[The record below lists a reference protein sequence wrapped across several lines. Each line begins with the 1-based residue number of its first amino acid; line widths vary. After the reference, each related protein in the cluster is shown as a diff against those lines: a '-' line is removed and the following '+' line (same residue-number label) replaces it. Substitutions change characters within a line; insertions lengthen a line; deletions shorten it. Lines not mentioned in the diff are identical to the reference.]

1 MSATDIFQTARLL
14 ASQGKSEAALALAAP
29 LAYSQPTDPRIW
41 NLIGSLQMQ
50 LGQAEQA
57 VVSLRKSVSLDG
69 KAGVP
74 WINLGHALRR
84 IKQHP
89 QAIEAFQNGTQRSPL
104 EVEGHVGLGE
114 ALLEASRFAE
124 SHAAFS
130 HALAIMPERAQ
141 QQERAKVGQFGTD
154 PFWWQPHRFGPV
166 ELRPMTVDDVPY
178 FVESCA
184 DREFMD
190 RFNAP
195 QSAQA
200 NAADLTRSII
210 EESRLAPMQRSNIKW
225 IIWHSDKQQRIGIGG
240 LPNINLHHQRVE
252 MVGGVRSPWTGL
264 GLGVAAWLCV
274 LDFSFSRLGVHKVCA
289 YSYDNNPAT
298 LKQLLSLGFTQDGL
312 LRDHIKLQTGHWLG
326 LHSLAFFRTDWE
338 TKPRLLKLKHHFQK
352 PQEPQAGQ
360 TSR

>member
-1 MSATDIFQTARLL
+1 MSATDILSSARLL
-14 ASQGKSEAALALAAP
+14 ASQGQSEAALALAAP
-29 LAYSQPTDPRIW
+29 LACSHPTDPRIW

-57 VVSLRKSVSLDG
+57 VESLRKSVNLDG
-69 KAGVP
+69 KAGIP
-74 WINLGHALRR
+74 WINFGHALRR
-84 IKQHP
+84 VKQFP

-130 HALAIMPERAQ
+130 HALTIMPERAPQ
-141 QQERAKVGQFGTD
+141 LERAKVGQFGTD
-154 PFWWQPHRFGPV
+154 PFWWRPHPFGPV

-200 NAADLTRSII
+200 NAADLTRSIT

-225 IIWHSDKQQRIGIGG
+225 IIWHRDKQQRIGIGG
-240 LPNINLHHQRVE
+240 LPSFTLHHRRAEVA
-252 MVGGVRSPWTGL
+252 GGVRKPWSGAGL
-264 GLGVAAWLCV
+264 GLAAWLAV
-274 LDFSFSRLGVHKVCA
+274 LDFAFARLGAHKVWA
-289 YSYDNNPAT
+289 YAYDSNPIG
-298 LKQLLSLGFTQDGL
+298 LKQLLGIGFTEEGF
-312 LRDHIKLQTGHWLG
+312 LRDHIQLQNGRWLG
-326 LHSLAFFRTDWE
+326 LHSLAMFRADWE
-338 TKPRLLKLKHHFQK
+338 TNTRLLKLKHHLQK
-352 PQEPQAGQ
+352 
-360 TSR
+360 T

>member
-1 MSATDIFQTARLL
+1 MSATDVFQSARLL
-14 ASQGKSEAALALAAP
+14 ASQGNSQAALALALP
-29 LAYSQPTDPRIW
+29 LTYSQPTDPRVW

-57 VVSLRKSVSLDG
+57 VDSLRKSVNLDG
-69 KAGVP
+69 KAGIP

-89 QAIEAFQNGTQRSPL
+89 QAIEAFQNGIQRSPL

-114 ALLEASRFAE
+114 AMLEASRFVE

-130 HALAIMPERAQ
+130 HALTIMPERAQ

-166 ELRPMTVDDVPY
+166 ELRPMTLEDVPY

-195 QSAQA
+195 QTA
-200 NAADLTRSII
+200 NAIAADIARMTA
-210 EESRLAPMQRSNIKW
+210 EESRLTPMQRSNIKW
-225 IIWHSDKQQRIGIGG
+225 IVWHRDKQQRIGMGG
-240 LPNINLHHQRVE
+240 LPNFNMTHRRAEVA
-252 MVGGVRSPWTGL
+252 GGVRQPWTGAGL
-264 GLGVAAWLCV
+264 GLAAWFGV
-274 LDFSFSRLGVHKVCA
+274 LDFAFSRLGVHKVWA
-289 YSYDNNPAT
+289 YAYDTNT
-298 LKQLLSLGFTQDGL
+298 IGLKQLLGVGFTEEGF
-312 LRDHIKLQTGHWLG
+312 LRDHIQLQSGRWLG
-326 LHSLAFFRTDWE
+326 LHSLALFHTDWE
-338 TKPRLLKLKHHFQK
+338 KNPRLAKLKQHFQK
-352 PQEPQAGQ
+352 HL
-360 TSR
+360 